1 MASGQVT
8 RRSADFKLPV
18 DSDRGAWVI
27 TNLLLRVTILIHE
40 HEAERDPSIGLT
52 PRDPEN

>member
-1 MASGQVT
+1 MASGKVT